1 MQNKG
6 PAERKTLCVN
16 GWLTLSRRHYH
27 SQGAGTIT
35 PSDDLLD
42 AAGDLISLGTRQLCC
57 QLNRGARSFDMAAQ
71 NLLEAGRLSLSAEK
85 LRQVV
90 EAEGRAVLTL
100 LHEGELQPVWN
111 ASQCQTPDGKT
122 RVYMSSDGFMA
133 PTITDQE
140 KQARRKKVME
150 QRKKHKGKKR
160 RLPALKPGTDGR
172 YKEFKLVMF
181 YDQDLTR
188 KQVSVTRRGCNQAG
202 KLMIRDAW
210 RLGINAAE
218 ERLANI
224 DGGPWIIN
232 QIRRY
237 RQRLNLT
244 ATGLDFFHLGE
255 NVHETR
261 RILFGEQD
269 EQGKR
274 TADDLLHTAKHQG
287 YQPLREKLLALRQNK
302 RGAKRKEAD
311 RLIDYVSDRR
321 EMIRYPEF
329 IENGWQIGSGPM
341 ESQCRVTPSR
351 VKGPGKRWD
360 LDHAEEIMALEA
372 MCQSGQCPAYWKLA
386 MSGKN

>member
-16 GWLTLSRRHYH
+16 GWLSLSRRHYH
-27 SQGAGTIT
+27 SPSAGTIT
-35 PSDDLLD
+35 PSDDLLN
-42 AAGDLISLGTRQLCC
+42 AVGELISLGTRQLCC

-71 NLLEAGRLSLSAEK
+71 NLLEAARLSLSAEK
-85 LRQVV
+85 LRQIV
-90 EAEGRAVLTL
+90 EGEGRAVLTL
-100 LHEGELQPVWN
+100 LHEGDLQPVWN
-111 ASQCQTPDGKT
+111 ASQCQTSDGKT

-140 KQARRKKVME
+140 KRARRKKVLE
-150 QRKKHKGKKR
+150 KRKGRKGKKR
-160 RLPALKPGTDGR
+160 RLPAVKRGTDGR

-188 KQVSVTRRGCNQAG
+188 KQVSVTRRGCNEAG

-210 RLGINAAE
+210 RLGIAAADQ
-218 ERLANI
+218 RLANI

-237 RQRLNLT
+237 QRRLNLT
-244 ATGLDFFHLGE
+244 AVGLDFFHLGE
-255 NVHETR
+255 NVHSTR
-261 RILFGEQD
+261 RILFGEQN

-274 TADDLLHTAKHQG
+274 LADDLLHTAKHEG
-287 YQPLREKLLALRQNK
+287 YQPLREKLLILRQNK
-302 RGAKRKEAD
+302 RGTKRKEAD
-311 RLIDYVSDRR
+311 RLIEYVSDRR

-329 IENGWQIGSGPM
+329 IEKGWQIGSGPM
-341 ESQCRVTPSR
+341 ESQCRVTPDR

-360 LDHAEEIMALEA
+360 MDHAEEIMALEA
-372 MCQSGQCPAYWKLA
+372 MYQSGQCPAYWKPA

>member
-6 PAERKTLCVN
+6 PAERSTLCVN
-16 GWLTLSRRHYH
+16 GWLSLSRRRYH
-27 SQGAGTIT
+27 SRHAGTMT

-42 AAGDLISLGTRQLCC
+42 ATGDLISLGTRQLCC
-57 QLNRGARSFDMAAQ
+57 QLNRGAHSFEMATQ
-71 NLLEAGRLSLSAEK
+71 NLLEAARLSLSAEK

-90 EAEGRAVLTL
+90 EAEGRAVLAL
-100 LHEGELQPVWN
+100 SHGGDLQPVWN
-111 ASQCQTPDGKT
+111 ASQCQTVSGKT

-133 PTITDQE
+133 PTITEQE
-140 KQARRKKVME
+140 KRARRKKVLE
-150 QRKKHKGKKR
+150 QRKQRNGKKR
-160 RLPALKPGTDGR
+160 RLPAVKRGTDGR

-188 KQVSVTRRGCNQAG
+188 KQVSVTRRGCAQAG

-210 RLGINAAE
+210 RLGIAAAD

-237 RQRLNLT
+237 QRRLNPT
-244 ATGLDFFHLGE
+244 AIGLDFFHLGE
-255 NVHETR
+255 NVHSTR
-261 RILFGEQD
+261 RILFGEQN
-269 EQGKR
+269 EQGQR
-274 TADDLLHTAKHQG
+274 VADDLLHTVKHEG
-287 YQPLREKLLALRQNK
+287 YQPFREKLLILRQQK

-329 IENGWQIGSGPM
+329 IKKGWQIGSGPM
-341 ESQCRVTPSR
+341 ESQCRVTPDR

-360 LDHAEEIMALEA
+360 MDHAEEIMALEA
-372 MCQSGQCPAYWKLA
+372 MYQSGQCQTYWKLA